1 MIRVREIAI
10 HLNMRSEIPNRKHG
24 NMFFFNRL
32 TAILV
37 TAAMIGTLLPL
48 EAKTRKG
55 DKYLS
60 EGRIHESKK
69 EWDAALESYE
79 KALSEDPAEIVYQ
92 MALQKTR
99 LQTSLMH
106 IDNGLK
112 LRAQGQLGEALL
124 EFQKAYAIDPAS
136 AIATQELQL
145 TQDMI
150 ARERKRVQQTG
161 KEAPPAERALTPV
174 EQVKKDELDK
184 IDRILSVPDL
194 RPINPILLHLRIPGQ
209 KTKTVFE
216 SIAAYAGIN
225 VVWDP
230 EYQPPQ
236 KDSISVDFDNTSLEQ
251 ALDYVAVQTKSYWKA
266 LSPNTIF
273 ITNDNANKRRD
284 YEEQVTKVFYLQNV
298 ATPAELQEIVNVIR
312 TAADINRVFPY
323 NSQFALVVRGEADRV
338 ELASKLIHDLDKPK
352 SEVLVD
358 ILVMEASSAFSRQ
371 LTAAI
376 ASTGLNMPVNFAPRN
391 SLQVQSS
398 TTTTPNSSSTAGN
411 GTNAAGAVAANST
424 ASTTSGAFI
433 PLANL
438 GHLSS
443 ADFATTLPSALL
455 QAAMSDT
462 RTRVLQAPQLR
473 AVDNQKATLKIGER
487 QPTASGSFQPGI
499 GGVGINPLVNT
510 QFTYLDVGVNVDLLA
525 RVHDNNEVSM
535 HIMLDISSVT
545 GQVNLG
551 GINEPII
558 GQRKVE
564 YDLRMKE
571 GQVGLLGGLINQEDD
586 RTLTGIPGLSSVP
599 FIGKLFSGTSTT
611 HNRDELM
618 IVVIPHILRHPEIT
632 PENLRTIAV
641 GNATVIQLH
650 HAPKPL
656 PAGMADASP
665 AGADASGIAA
675 TPDNGAASAAPPAES
690 VKPPAVQP
698 APAPGFVPTP
708 PASPSGPMPPA
719 TAPPLPPGMILTPTG
734 GGPSAQPVT
743 TPAAPGAPAAAPP
756 APDQPA
762 PDKPAAPGSARVR
775 FNPSVVDTTAGLS
788 VPVSVVIEGGA
799 DVASAPMQVLYDP
812 KILRLISADPG
823 DFLSADGQQPVF
835 TKNIMNDAGQATIQL
850 NRTPGNPGVTGPAGT
865 LVKLTFQ
872 AVAKGT
878 ATVTLPNLT
887 VRNSQ
892 GAPIATGSPQLL
904 VTVK

>member
-1 MIRVREIAI
+1 M
-10 HLNMRSEIPNRKHG
+10 S
-24 NMFFFNRL
+24 FFNRL

-69 EWDAALESYE
+69 EWDAALENYE

-99 LQTSLMH
+99 LQASLMH

-112 LRAQGQLGEALL
+112 LRSQGQLGEALL
-124 EFQKAYAIDPAS
+124 EFQKAYAIDPSS
-136 AIATQELQL
+136 AIATQEIQL

-150 ARERKRVQQTG
+150 ARERKRVQETG
-161 KEAPPAERALTPV
+161 KEAAPAERALTPV

-184 IDRILSVPDL
+184 IDRILSVPEL

-251 ALDYVAVQTKSYWKA
+251 ALDYVAVQTKSYWKP

-376 ASTGLNMPVNFAPRN
+376 ASTGLNLPVNFAPR
-391 SLQVQSS
+391 SALQVQG
-398 TTTTPNSSSTAGN
+398 TNNNNNNSNNNSQTAAN
-411 GTNAAGAVAANST
+411 GTNAAVST
-424 ASTTSGAFI
+424 TPSSSATSGAFI

-558 GQRKVE
+558 GQRKIE

-599 FIGKLFSGTSTT
+599 LIGKLFSGTSTT

-632 PENLRTIAV
+632 PENLRPIAV

-650 HAPKPL
+650 HAPKPV

-665 AGADASGIAA
+665 AGADANGVAA
-675 TPDNGAASAAPPAES
+675 TPENRAAAPATPAENAN
-690 VKPPAVQP
+690 KPPAVQP
-698 APAPGFVPTP
+698 APVPGFVPNP

-734 GGPSAQPVT
+734 GVPSAQPMT
-743 TPAAPGAPAAAPP
+743 APAVPGAPAAVPP

-762 PDKPAAPGSARVR
+762 PDKPAAPGTARVR
-775 FNPSVVDTTAGLS
+775 FNPAVVETTAGLS
-788 VPVSVVIEGGA
+788 VPVSVIIEGGS
-799 DVASAPMQVLYDP
+799 DVASAPMQILFDP
-812 KILRLISADPG
+812 KVLRLISADPG

-850 NRTPGNPGVTGPAGT
+850 NRIPGNPGVTGPAGT
-865 LVKLTFQ
+865 LVRLTFQ

-878 ATVTLPNLT
+878 AIVSLPNLT

-892 GAPIATGSPQLL
+892 GAAIATGNPQLT

>member
-1 MIRVREIAI
+1 M
-10 HLNMRSEIPNRKHG
+10 S
-24 NMFFFNRL
+24 FFNRL
-32 TAILV
+32 TAVLV
-37 TAAMIGTLLPL
+37 AAAMVGTLVPL

-55 DKYLS
+55 DKYLGD
-60 EGRIHESKK
+60 GRIHENKK
-69 EWDAALESYE
+69 EWDAALEDYE

-92 MALQKTR
+92 MAVQKAR
-99 LQTSLMH
+99 FQTSQMH
-106 IDNGLK
+106 LDNGLK
-112 LRAQGQLGEALL
+112 LRGQGQLGEALL
-124 EFQKAYAIDPAS
+124 EFQKAYAIDPSSAVAS
-136 AIATQELQL
+136 QEVQL
-145 TQDMI
+145 TSEMV
-150 ARERKRVQQTG
+150 ARERKRVQDTG

-184 IDRILSVPDL
+184 IDRILSVPEL

-338 ELASKLIHDLDKPK
+338 ELASKLIHDLDKPR

-371 LTAAI
+371 VTAAI
-376 ASTGLNMPVNFAPRN
+376 ASTGLNLPVNFSPRTG
-391 SLQVQSS
+391 LQVQSTTAATS
-398 TTTTPNSSSTAGN
+398 NSTNSTGLNNGTTTAATTGSSSSTAG
-411 GTNAAGAVAANST
+411 TFV
-424 ASTTSGAFI
+424 
-433 PLANL
+433 PLSNL
-438 GHLSS
+438 AHLSS

-462 RTRVLQAPQLR
+462 RTRVLQAPQIR

-487 QPTASGSFQPGI
+487 EPTASGSFQPGI

-525 RVHDNNEVSM
+525 RIHDNNEVSM

-586 RTLTGIPGLSSVP
+586 KTLTGIPGLSSIP
-599 FIGKLFSGTSTT
+599 FLGKLFSGSSTT

-632 PENLRTIAV
+632 PENLRPIAV

-650 HAPKPL
+650 HAPRPV

-665 AGADASGIAA
+665 AGADSKGTPANANPAPAA
-675 TPDNGAASAAPPAES
+675 
-690 VKPPAVQP
+690 VVPPAVAEEAAKAAELAPVVPSAP
-698 APAPGFVPTP
+698 APATHS
-708 PASPSGPMPPA
+708 AGPLPPA
-719 TAPPLPPGMILTPTG
+719 TAPPLPPGMVLTPTG
-734 GGPSAQPVT
+734 GGPAPQ
-743 TPAAPGAPAAAPP
+743 AAPAPP
-756 APDQPA
+756 SDQPA
-762 PDKPAAPGSARVR
+762 AGPATVR
-775 FNPSVVDTTAGLS
+775 FNPPTVQTTTGLS
-788 VPVSVVIEGGA
+788 VPVAVVIEGGA
-799 DVASAPMQVLYDP
+799 DVASAPMQIMFDP
-812 KILRLISADPG
+812 KILRLNSVDVG

-850 NRTPGNPGVTGPAGT
+850 NRLPGNPGVTGPAGT

-872 AVAKGT
+872 AIGKGT
-878 ATVTLPNLT
+878 ATVSIPNLT

-892 GAPIATGSPQLL
+892 GATIARGNPQLT
-904 VTVK
+904 VTVN